1 MKADFVY
8 FFGNSVATGTN
19 GGLDISQVLL
29 DLAIILIVAK
39 VAAEVSDRLAI
50 PAVIGE
56 ILAGVLIGNSV
67 LGLVNTNEI
76 LYVLSEFG
84 VIILLLQVGLET
96 DVFELKNVGRASL
109 IVGVIGVVAPMVLGI
124 GTGFLFGNEIMP
136 SLFLGAA
143 LTATSIGITARVFGD
158 LRALATVEARIVL
171 GAAVADDVLGLIIL
185 TVITR
190 IVERG
195 SVGIGTIV
203 STTALAIVFL
213 VITSTIG
220 LTIFP
225 ALFSRIA
232 KLSKSSA
239 TIPVVAI
246 GITLGFAVLAD
257 AANLAPIIGAFV
269 AGFSLRRIAAHERVE
284 RDVNSLGQIFIPI
297 FFLNIGIN
305 TDISSMANAKVLG
318 IATALSAVAIFG
330 KLISSVGA
338 SGVRVDKLAIG
349 FGMLPRGEVGLI
361 FATIGLRTG
370 VLDDDLY
377 GALLVVVLVTT
388 LIAPPLLRWRLGK
401 ELLATDDSDL
411 VSQEP
416 ANGWLSVND
425 EVISFNSTPPVRMLV
440 ELGFDTALLVTDAR
454 PNDKMLD
461 WFALHRNATLSWNTQ
476 ATIGLLR
483 VLRYGSVRS
492 WRFLDTVG
500 LISRA
505 LPEVASAMSAR
516 SSDATELDPT
526 HALRFATVDAICSN
540 ASIAATE
547 SDEIVLAAFAK
558 DIDDSGADWAQAI
571 RRLDLDLATTSEIT
585 LLVEGS
591 AMLHAIAQTEPLQIT
606 NRLVTQIANHLKN
619 PKKVEQC
626 RQLLIAHDNL
636 SETQHLALIEIIT
649 SVQEV
654 LAHPDLIDSSSND
667 PFEVRL
673 RAAQSLATITNI
685 HARIANAPASY
696 VLTHSAEELVRHAE
710 LVEPLPRAGHAR
722 VAVQS
727 TNKVE
732 NEWLINIAT
741 KDRPALLARLS
752 GALASLGLSVVN
764 ADIATWPD
772 GAVLDTFTVRSAQ
785 KPNLVA
791 LDGVVRDSLRGRISN
806 VQRGSLNLSVA
817 IDQSAHPWHSIVRIE
832 GADHQGLLRD
842 ITAGLARSKVII
854 HHAKIS
860 TIDSQVH
867 NEFEVSDRLGRKI
880 SLQASER
887 VRRALR

>member
-8 FFGNSVATGTN
+8 FLGNSAATSAN
-19 GGLDISQVLL
+19 GGLDISRVLL

-39 VAAEVSDRLAI
+39 VAAEISDRLAI

-56 ILAGVLIGNSV
+56 ILAGILIGNSV
-67 LGLVNTNEI
+67 FGLVNTNEI
-76 LYVLSEFG
+76 LYVMSELG

-96 DVFELKNVGRASL
+96 DVVELKNVGRASL
-109 IVGVIGVVAPMVLGI
+109 FVGVIGVVAPMVLGI

-195 SVGIGTIV
+195 SVGIGTIA
-203 STTALAIVFL
+203 STTALAVVFL

-220 LTIFP
+220 LAIFP

-246 GITLGFAVLAD
+246 GITLAFAVLAD
-257 AANLAPIIGAFV
+257 AAHLAPIIGAFV
-269 AGFSLRRIAAHERVE
+269 AGFSLRRIVAHDRVE

-318 IATALSAVAIFG
+318 IAAALSAVAIFG

-338 SGVRVDKLAIG
+338 LGLRADKLAIG
-349 FGMLPRGEVGLI
+349 VGMLPRGEVGLI

-370 VLDDDLY
+370 VLDEDLY

-401 ELLATDDSDL
+401 ELSATDESDL
-411 VSQEP
+411 VSQQP
-416 ANGWLSVND
+416 ANGWISVD
-425 EVISFNSTPPVRMLV
+425 EGVISLNSTPPVSMLV
-440 ELGFDTALLVTDAR
+440 ELGLDTALLVTDAR

-461 WFALHRNATLSWNTQ
+461 WFALHRNATLSWSTQ
-476 ATIGLLR
+476 DTIGLLR
-483 VLRYGSVRS
+483 VLRYGSARS
-492 WRFLDTVG
+492 WRFLDTIG

-526 HALRFATVDAICSN
+526 HALRFATVDAVCSN
-540 ASIAATE
+540 ASLATTE

-558 DIDDSGADWAQAI
+558 DINDAGADWAQAI
-571 RRLDLDLATTSEIT
+571 RRLDLDLATTSEIA

-591 AMLHAIAQTEPLQIT
+591 AMLQSITQTEPLQIT

-619 PKKVEQC
+619 PKTVEQC
-626 RQLLIAHDNL
+626 RQLLIARDNL
-636 SETQHLALIEIIT
+636 GETQQLALIEIIT

-673 RAAQSLATITNI
+673 RAAQALATDTNI

-722 VAVQS
+722 VAVRRTATDEHQ
-727 TNKVE
+727 
-732 NEWLINIAT
+732 WMINIAT
-741 KDRPALLARLS
+741 KDRSALLARLS
-752 GALASLGLSVVN
+752 GALASLGLNVIN

-772 GAVLDTFTVRSAQ
+772 GAVLDTFIVRSAQ
-785 KPNLVA
+785 KPNLA
-791 LDGVVRDSLRGRISN
+791 SLDGAVSDALRGRITN
-806 VQRGSLNLSVA
+806 VQRGSLNLSVT

-832 GADHQGLLRD
+832 GADRQGLLRD
-842 ITAGLARSKVII
+842 ITAGLARSKIVI

-860 TIDSQVH
+860 TIDAQVH

-880 SLQASER
+880 SLQACER

>member
-1 MKADFVY
+1 MKADFVSLL
-8 FFGNSVATGTN
+8 GNTAAA
-19 GGLDISQVLL
+19 GGVDISQVLL

-39 VAAEVSDRLAI
+39 FAAEISDRLAI

-56 ILAGVLIGNSV
+56 ILAGILIGNSV
-67 LGLVNTNEI
+67 LGLVSTNEI
-76 LYVLSEFG
+76 LYVMSELG

-96 DVFELKNVGRASL
+96 DVIELKNVGRASL
-109 IVGVIGVVAPMVLGI
+109 IVGIIGVVAPMILGV
-124 GTGFLFGNEIMP
+124 GTGVLFGNEIMP

-269 AGFSLRRIAAHERVE
+269 AGFSLRRIVAHERVE

-305 TDISSMANAKVLG
+305 TDISSMANTKVLG
-318 IATALSAVAIFG
+318 IAAALSAVAIFG

-338 SGVRVDKLAIG
+338 FGVRADKLAIG
-349 FGMLPRGEVGLI
+349 VGMLPRGEVGLI

-370 VLDDDLY
+370 VLDEDLY

-401 ELLATDDSDL
+401 EQSATDDSDL
-411 VSQEP
+411 VSQQP
-416 ANGWLSVND
+416 ANGWLSVSD
-425 EVISFNSTPPVRMLV
+425 GVISLNGTPPVQLLV
-440 ELGFDTALLVTDAR
+440 ELGLDTALLVSDAR

-461 WFALHRNATLSWNTQ
+461 WFALHRNATLSWSTQ

-483 VLRYGSVRS
+483 VLRYGSARS
-492 WRFLDTVG
+492 WRFLDTIG

-540 ASIAATE
+540 ASLATTE

-558 DIDDSGADWAQAI
+558 DINDAGANWSQAVH
-571 RRLDLDLATTSEIT
+571 RLGLDLATTSEIS

-591 AMLHAIAQTEPLQIT
+591 AMLHSISQTEPLQIT
-606 NRLVTQIANHLKN
+606 SRLVTQIANHLKN
-619 PKKVEQC
+619 PKTVEQC
-626 RQLLIAHDNL
+626 RQLLIARDNI

-667 PFEVRL
+667 PLEVRMQ
-673 RAAQSLATITNI
+673 AAQALVTDTNI
-685 HARIANAPASY
+685 HARISNSPASY
-696 VLTHSAEELVRHAE
+696 VLTHSPEELVRHAE
-710 LVEPLPRAGHAR
+710 LVEPLPRPGQAR
-722 VAVQS
+722 VAVREMA
-727 TNKVE
+727 NDE
-732 NEWLINIAT
+732 HEWMVNIAT
-741 KDRPALLARLS
+741 KDRSALLARLS
-752 GALASLGLSVVN
+752 GALASLELNVIN

-772 GAVLDTFTVRSAQ
+772 GAVIDTFIVRSAQ
-785 KPNLVA
+785 KPNLLA
-791 LDGVVRDSLRGRISN
+791 LEGAVRDSLRGRIAN
-806 VQRGSLNLSVA
+806 VQRGSLNLSVT

-832 GADHQGLLRD
+832 GADRQGLLRD

-860 TIDSQVH
+860 TIDAQVH

-880 SLQASER
+880 SLQACER